1 MPVVAQQPEIQC
13 PGQNTIEMRWCVSK
27 AWEQSNEAL
36 IHKLPSEILKQWRM
50 ATQVVCATAYDAYKQ
65 GSIYPQM
72 VIGCDDRLN
81 RTLLEELKGL
91 EEWMV
96 A

>member
-1 MPVVAQQPEIQC
+1 M
-13 PGQNTIEMRWCVSK
+13 SK

-36 IHKLPSEILKQWRM
+36 MQKLPPEILKQWKM
-50 ATQVVCATAYDAYKQ
+50 ATQVVCATAYNAYKQ

-91 EEWMV
+91 EE
-96 A
+96 